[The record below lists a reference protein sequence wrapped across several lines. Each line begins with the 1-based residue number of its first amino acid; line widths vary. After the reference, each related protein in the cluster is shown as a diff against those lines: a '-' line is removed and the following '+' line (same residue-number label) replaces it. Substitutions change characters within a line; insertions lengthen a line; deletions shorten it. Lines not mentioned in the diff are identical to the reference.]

1 MGIIEVMRDL
11 MKGVVSNKK
20 KRGMTIGIMII
31 TCFFGLLII
40 YAFWAPVD
48 AMKDVP
54 VVVVNLDKGGTT
66 ADGDS
71 VNFGDKIAEN
81 VTDNDSVKWKITN
94 KNVFD
99 DGIENTDYYFG
110 FVIPENF
117 TEEALSATKTTPTK
131 AKITF
136 VKNAR
141 KNFAM
146 NMLSSNI
153 KNGFSNSVSKAITRQ
168 YSKSTYDSMFNIK
181 SGLSKAA
188 SGSASLVK
196 GARSAQSGSA
206 KLVSGADTLQSK
218 VTLLTSGAGKL
229 QSNVTRLSK
238 GATQIKTGSD
248 NLSSG
253 ATNLTSGLKSMQS
266 GTDAGLA
273 QYKGNVDKYVAA
285 VTQLYNT
292 LSKSPAWDSLSQ
304 TQKQQLAGLANN
316 ASAMDTGYTKM
327 KTSIDSGFA
336 TTITGSQKLASGA
349 SQLSAGAS
357 SLSAGVGK
365 LSSGVDSL
373 ASGSAKLAAG
383 TSTLVTGANSMSAGM
398 SKLVSGSAR
407 LESSLSTAS
416 GNISDRL
423 VNSSTD
429 MAEFISEPVSTTDDV
444 YGDYDEY
451 GKGLAPFFLSICLW
465 IGMILIFLPIDYRPR
480 GVVLYGRFST
490 VIGGYLG
497 MAPFAVISALLTGT
511 CALFIIG
518 LSPVNTGMFLL
529 WYCIAALTF
538 LAVIHMLHIVFGPLV
553 SKLLAILLFFFQIAA
568 GGGIM
573 AKDLLPGWLCALNK
587 WLPMTYS
594 IDGLRESILSGSW
607 SGLASDVYAAV
618 IFIAVSCIIS
628 LVCYRKTKTAGA
640 PEVAAGAA
648 A

>member
-1 MGIIEVMRDL
+1 MGVIEVMKDV
-11 MKGVVSNKK
+11 MGSIASNKK
-20 KRGMTIGIMII
+20 KRGMILGIMII
-31 TCFFGLLII
+31 TCFFGLLIV

-81 VTDNDSVKWKITN
+81 VTDNDSVKWKIIK
-94 KNVFD
+94 KNVFE

-117 TEEALSATKTTPTK
+117 TEEALSASQSTPTK
-131 AKITF
+131 ARITF

-146 NMLSSNI
+146 NMLSANI
-153 KNGFSNSVSKAITRQ
+153 KNGFVNSVSKAITKQ

-196 GARSAQSGSA
+196 GARNAQSGSA

-218 VTLLTSGAGKL
+218 VTLLSSGAGKL

-238 GATQIKTGSD
+238 GAAQIKTGSD
-248 NLSSG
+248 NLSGG
-253 ATNLTSGLKSMQS
+253 ATNLTNGLKSMQS
-266 GTDAGLA
+266 GTDARLA
-273 QYKGNVDKYVAA
+273 QYKGNVDKYVTA

-304 TQKQQLAGLANN
+304 AQKQQLAGLANN
-316 ASAMDTGYTKM
+316 AAAMNTGYVKM
-327 KTSIDSGFA
+327 KSSIDSGFA
-336 TTITGSQKLASGA
+336 TTITGAQKLVSGA
-349 SQLSAGAS
+349 SQLSKGAT
-357 SLSAGVGK
+357 SLSSGVAR

-373 ASGSAKLAAG
+373 VSGTEKLASG
-383 TSTLVTGANSMSAGM
+383 TSNLVSGANSMSTGM
-398 SKLVSGSAR
+398 SKLVSGSTK
-407 LESSLSTAS
+407 LESSLNTAS
-416 GNISDRL
+416 GNINDRL
-423 VNSSTD
+423 INSSTD
-429 MAEFISEPVSTTDDV
+429 MADFISEPVSTSDDI

-480 GVVLYGRFST
+480 GAVLYGRFST
-490 VIGGYLG
+490 VIGGYLA

-511 CALFIIG
+511 CALFIVG

-538 LAVIHMLHIVFGPLV
+538 LAVIHMLHIVFGPLA

-607 SGLASDVYAAV
+607 SGLAPDLYAAV
-618 IFIAVSCIIS
+618 IFIGVSCLIS
-628 LVCYRKTKTAGA
+628 LVCYRKAKSA
-640 PEVAAGAA
+640 PAEAA
-648 A
+648 AAA